1 MNEAATAT
9 VVVGAVVVVVLAC
22 SIRRKH
28 SIILNSIVHGF
39 VVAAVA
45 LFVCLHFTPAVSVSA
60 QSQHLAWQIRPTV
73 PPPVPGPRPLCGS
86 PRLFFLPL
94 LLLSLC
100 ICCLPSRSLSACLLS
115 FRLSVCAKSVV
126 RGLNE
131 YQPGRLLYSQ
141 IIFD

>member
-9 VVVGAVVVVVLAC
+9 VVVVAVVVVVAAC

-45 LFVCLHFTPAVSVSA
+45 LFVCLHFTPAVSVSVSA

-73 PPPVPGPRPLCGS
+73 PSPVPGPRPLCGS
-86 PRLFFLPL
+86 PRLFSLPL

-100 ICCLPSRSLSACLLS
+100 ICCLPSLSLSL
-115 FRLSVCAKSVV
+115 RLSVCAKSVV